1 MIDLPDISSTTFFVI
16 ENGFSLAF
24 ATFLGAAV
32 FFLATRRDVAAMYRT
47 SVTVCGVV
55 VVIAAY
61 HYFRL
66 FESFNGSYE
75 VAGGTATP
83 TGQVFNEAYRYMDW
97 LITVPLLVVELIL
110 VMGLVAARRRSL
122 LLRLVPASFAMI
134 ALGYP
139 GELSAEVGTQWLW
152 WALAMIPFVY
162 ILFVLF
168 TEVSKVIK
176 DQPVEVQPLFRA
188 VRAALVVTWIFYPIA
203 YLFPILLG
211 NTGTALAL
219 ENIGYVVADLTA
231 KVGYGLL
238 IYLIAKRKS
247 ELENLVPA
255 TVGEPVSPRAMRTA
269 TKV

>member
-1 MIDLPDISSTTFFVI
+1 MIDLPDISTTTFFVI
-16 ENGFSLAF
+16 ENGLSLAF
-24 ATFLGAAV
+24 ATFLGAAIY
-32 FFLATRRDVAAMYRT
+32 FLVSRRDVAAMYRT

-55 VVIAAY
+55 VSIAAY

-66 FESFNGSYE
+66 FGSFSGAYE
-75 VAGGTATP
+75 VAGDMATP
-83 TGQVFNEAYRYMDW
+83 TGAVFNEAYRYMDW
-97 LITVPLLVVELIL
+97 LITVPLLVVELVL

-122 LLRLVPASFAMI
+122 LVRLVPASFAMI

-139 GELSAEVGTQWLW
+139 GELSTSAGTQWLW

-168 TEVSKVIK
+168 TEVTKVIK
-176 DQPVEVQPLFRA
+176 DQPAEVQPLFRL
-188 VRAALVVTWIFYPIA
+188 VRLALVVTWFFYPIA

-219 ENIGYVVADLTA
+219 ENVGYVVADLTA
-231 KVGYGLL
+231 KVGYGLI

-247 ELENLVPA
+247 EIDGLVPA
-255 TVGEPVSPRAMRTA
+255 TVGEEVRPTAGRKA
-269 TKV
+269 TKR